1 MKPQTLLAGF
11 VFILLS
17 SMTSAQSLAWNDPD
31 ISDGACQPPPT
42 IAFPTQ
48 IINTLKGLPQGFRV
62 YLPFGN
68 SAYFRWVYQ
77 KVNGGTPAT
86 DSAQLLATKPR
97 VTFPS
102 LFAIFSLAEG
112 MVDVYGPFPTGKWYK
127 VQAIPINVTATDL
140 IVNIVAPSPGAAPFG
155 FGGTNIPSRYV
166 WADILAAVEWH
177 CFEGGVQVFNVISLT
192 PALTPQQISSIT
204 GFLGGYGFQ
213 PKNFMT
219 MPYD

>member
-1 MKPQTLLAGF
+1 MKPLTLLAGF
-11 VFILLS
+11 LITLLS
-17 SMTSAQSLAWNDPD
+17 SITSAQSLAWNDPN

-48 IINTLKGLPQGFRV
+48 LINTLKGLPQGFRV

-86 DSAQLLATKPR
+86 DSAQLLSTKPR

-102 LFAIFSLAEG
+102 LFAIFSLADG
-112 MVDVYGPFPTGKWYK
+112 IVDVYGPYPTAKWYK
-127 VQAIPINVTATDL
+127 VQAIPINLTATDL

-166 WADILAAVEWH
+166 WADNFAAVEWH
-177 CFEGGVQVFNVISLT
+177 CFQGGVQVFNVISLT
-192 PALTPQQISSIT
+192 PALSAQQISAISS
-204 GFLGGYGFQ
+204 FLQIYGFQ
-213 PKNFMT
+213 SENFMI
-219 MPYD
+219 MPYE